1 MDKEWLIDELDEV
14 IYLSDVED
22 YKLLYMNEA
31 GEKIANM
38 SKTDYLGKRCYEVFQ
53 GRSEPCPFCTNA
65 MLKKDEFYIWEYTNP
80 FLKSHFILKD
90 KLIKYNGK
98 LVRMEVA
105 VDITKQENVSREL
118 IDKLEIE
125 NTLVKCIGSLISIEN
140 LDTAINLVLETI
152 GQFYQSDRTYIIE
165 LEHEKKS
172 GKTTYEW
179 CKNGIQP
186 QSSFLKAIHYLV
198 DDFSSEKPI
207 IINDIEK
214 IKKTNQQA
222 YEFLNMCG
230 IDSICAVP
238 FSVENKLTGYIGIDN
253 PTIHKQDSS
262 LLDSLSYFII
272 NEIIKRRILLKLESI
287 SYSDALSGLLN
298 RNSYVEYITHVNE
311 EELASMGVIV
321 ADINGLKNLNQNFGH
336 DFGDKAVKEIANILL
351 KYFNEKSVF
360 RLNGDEFLVLC
371 ENIEYNLFY
380 EKVHLVKEAI
390 DKMSYSSASIGYVW
404 EDLDISI
411 QSLIHH
417 ADELMFIDKRK
428 YYKDFGKTRRNHWP
442 SMTKSILELIDNRS
456 FEMYLQPK
464 ADIQTGEIVGAEAL
478 VRLNHKEYGLV
489 VPNKFIP
496 LFEKEK
502 VIQYVDFFIFEEVCR
517 TLKKWI
523 SMGRKLIPIS
533 LNFSRITMLEKELAQ
548 MLISIY
554 EKYNIPKEFIEIEI
568 TETIGEMEKE
578 TIAKIGEDIKKLG
591 FSISLDDFGAKYTNM
606 SMLTVMK
613 FNVLK
618 LDRSLVN
625 NLVYNQNNQIVVRHV
640 IEMCH
645 EMNVISVAEGVET
658 KEQLSL
664 LKELSCDIAQGYLF
678 NKPIPLHEFEEKYKS
693 VGLM

>member
-1 MDKEWLIDELDEV
+1 MDGEWLIDELEEFV
-14 IYLSDVED
+14 YISDVED
-22 YKLLYMNEA
+22 YSIVYVNATAKKMINIEDKNY
-31 GEKIANM
+31 I
-38 SKTDYLGKRCYEVFQ
+38 GKKCYEVFQ
-53 GRSEPCPFCTNA
+53 GRKEPCSFCTNG
-65 MLKKDEFYIWEYTNP
+65 MLTTDKFYVWEYTNP
-80 FLKSHFILKD
+80 FLNRHFVVKD
-90 KLIKYNGK
+90 KLIQYDGK
-98 LVRMEVA
+98 LLRMEFA
-105 VDITKQENVSREL
+105 MDITKQENMSKEL
-118 IDKLEIE
+118 SDKLEIE
-125 NTLVKCIGSLISIEN
+125 NTIVSCISSLISAES
-140 LDTAINLVLETI
+140 LDIAIDLVLEKI
-152 GQFYQSDRTYIIE
+152 GEFYQSDRAYIIE
-165 LEHEKKS
+165 LDDEKKN

-179 CKNGIQP
+179 CKKGIQF
-186 QSSFLKAIHYLV
+186 QSSFLKEIDYLISL
-198 DDFSSEKPI
+198 SSNKEPI
-207 IINDIEK
+207 IINSIEE
-214 IKKTNQQA
+214 IKEKNQEV
-222 YEFLNMCG
+222 YEFLNHYEIQCL
-230 IDSICAVP
+230 CAVP
-238 FSVENKLTGYIGIDN
+238 FSVENKLAGYIGVDN
-253 PTIHKQDSS
+253 PTVHKQDIA

-272 NEIIKRRILLKLESI
+272 NEIIKRRMMLKLESM

-298 RNSYVEYITHVNE
+298 RNSYVEYINHVNE
-311 EELASMGVIV
+311 EELISMGVIV

-336 DFGDKAVKEIANILL
+336 DFGDNAVKEIARILL
-351 KYFNEKSVF
+351 NCFDQKNVF

-371 ENIEYNLFY
+371 ENIDYNLFY
-380 EKVHLVKEAI
+380 EKVQVVKEAF

-442 SMTKSILELIDNRS
+442 SITKSILELIENRS

-478 VRLNHKEYGLV
+478 VRLNYKEHGLIA
-489 VPNKFIP
+489 PNKFIP

-502 VIQYVDFFIFEEVCR
+502 VIQYIDFFIFEEVCR

-523 SMGRKLIPIS
+523 STGRKPLPIS
-533 LNFSRITMLEKELAQ
+533 LNFSRITMLEKDLTET
-548 MLISIY
+548 MLSIY
-554 EKYNIPKEFIEIEI
+554 EKYNIPKELIEIEI

-578 TIAKIGEDIKKLG
+578 IIAKIGEDIKKLG

-606 SMLTVMK
+606 SMLTVVK

-678 NKPIPLHEFEEKYKS
+678 NKPIPLCEFEERYKPI
-693 VGLM
+693 GLA